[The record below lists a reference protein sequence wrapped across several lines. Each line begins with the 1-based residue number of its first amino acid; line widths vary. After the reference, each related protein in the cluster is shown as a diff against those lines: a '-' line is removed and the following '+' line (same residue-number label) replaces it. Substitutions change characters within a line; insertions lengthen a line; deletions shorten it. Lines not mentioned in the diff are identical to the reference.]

1 LDGKGFNAQ
10 KGDASHDCKIHKK
23 VKPKREFLENMET
36 KDLEYLQRFEDGLCE
51 QLVALLGERKM
62 LGGTLFTVEEL
73 TDTWRAAAP
82 EYMAD
87 AVPQIADYPMA
98 AIAWAGYFGAGA
110 ALLWDKNEPM
120 SDGVEVY
127 KRLRD
132 ARGFD
137 EMDEYVGY
145 LMLDSGLRQENIE
158 RMEDAMRQCAQI
170 ALTAIRKENI
180 EPQSAMAFHV
190 FARTTKVFYTLGAS
204 VVMHLMGYHYEKA
217 RVELPS

>member
-1 LDGKGFNAQ
+1 
-10 KGDASHDCKIHKK
+10 
-23 VKPKREFLENMET
+23 MET
-36 KDLEYLQRFEDGLCE
+36 HDLEYLQHFEDGLRDR
-51 QLVALLGERKM
+51 LVKLLGEQKM

-73 TDTWRAAAP
+73 TEVWHQAAP

-87 AVPQIADYPMA
+87 AVPQIAGYPMA

-120 SDGVEVY
+120 TDGVAIY

-145 LMLDSGLRQENIE
+145 LMIDASLRQENVE
-158 RMEDAMRQCAQI
+158 RMEDAMRQCAQV
-170 ALTAIRKENI
+170 ALTSIRKENI

-190 FARTTKVFYTLGAS
+190 FARTTKVLYQVGQS
-204 VVMHLMGYHYEKA
+204 IVMHLMGYHYEKA